1 MKKSFSF
8 IVCLFM
14 CAPIMLKA
22 KYKKISPYWT
32 YSVLVSST
40 HFLGD
45 LGGERSKGTG
55 GFYDLELSNTRYAL
69 GIGIQY
75 NLPAGFS
82 FSLEAAYARLF
93 ADDRFSH
100 ESRKHRKLHVRTDLL
115 EPTFKIEYTVP
126 DVGLYFNT
134 GIGVCFYKP
143 MAKYNGKWH
152 ELRPLGTEGQNV
164 DPNKDVYDI
173 ATAVVPF
180 GIGKKFLLPN
190 DVTLAIDFSFRNS
203 FTDYLDDVSTEYYD
217 NSAIQKESGD
227 IAAAL
232 ADPNQ
237 TKKISGS
244 KRGKSTNNDNYK
256 FVGFK
261 LYLPIQKNYRD
272 QRYRRYKHRGGRYR

>member
-1 MKKSFSF
+1 MKNQLYALVLMFLGKTLC
-8 IVCLFM
+8 VN
-14 CAPIMLKA
+14 AQT
-22 KYKKISPYWT
+22 KKFSPYWT

-45 LGGERSKGTG
+45 LGGEQSKGKN
-55 GFYDLELSNTRYAL
+55 GFYDLEFSNTRYAL
-69 GIGIQY
+69 GTGVQY
-75 NLPAGFS
+75 NLPTGFS
-82 FSLEAAYARLF
+82 FSLEAAYARLY

-100 ESRKHRKLHVRTDLL
+100 ENRKHRNLHVRTDLL

-152 ELRPLGTEGQNV
+152 KLRPLGTEGQNV

-190 DVTLAIDFSFRNS
+190 DVTLAIDLSFRKS

-244 KRGKSTNNDNYK
+244 KRGESTNNDNYT

-261 LYLPIQKNYRD
+261 LYLPIQKNYRG
-272 QRYRRYKHRGGRYR
+272 QWYRRYKHRGGRYR